1 MTPHIEIKKAI
12 NKRLNELGY
21 PIVQGFPR
29 VEVHS
34 FDTTPSGDKA
44 NIVYDVTFIVEVVD
58 KSTSPATSLAM
69 ISNIRA
75 NLENGL
81 TISGYNLVFLD
92 YELLNEIEE
101 TTDTED
107 IIWRQI
113 QRIRI
118 NLNKL

>member
-12 NKRLNELGY
+12 NKKLNELGY
-21 PIVQGFPR
+21 PIIQGFPR

-58 KSTSPATSLAM
+58 KATSPATSLNM

-75 NLENGL
+75 NLEDGL
-81 TISGYNLVFLD
+81 QITGYNLVFLD

-101 TTDTED
+101 TTDTEES
-107 IIWRQI
+107 IWRQI

-118 NLNKL
+118 NLNKS

>member
-44 NIVYDVTFIVEVVD
+44 NIVFDVTFIVEVVD
-58 KSTSPATSLAM
+58 KATSPSTSLNM

-75 NLENGL
+75 NLEDGL
-81 TISGYNLVFLD
+81 QITGYNLVFLD

-101 TTDTED
+101 TTDTEES
-107 IIWRQI
+107 IWRQV

-118 NLNKL
+118 NLNKS